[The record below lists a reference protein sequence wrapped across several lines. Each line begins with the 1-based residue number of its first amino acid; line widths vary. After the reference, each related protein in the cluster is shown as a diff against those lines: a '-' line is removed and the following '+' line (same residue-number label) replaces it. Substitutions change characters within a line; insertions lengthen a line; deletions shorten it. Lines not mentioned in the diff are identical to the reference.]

1 MVPDPIYQD
10 EEYFMNDVFVY
21 LMSEFVA
28 SNPLGT
34 YQQRIPNG
42 WEVLDEVG
50 IGDELTIVD
59 HWALYKVAQ
68 VFGSD
73 CYVFAR
79 TADGMI
85 TDFGWSHT
93 PDCYARWFDEG

>member
-1 MVPDPIYQD
+1 
-10 EEYFMNDVFVY
+10 MNDVYSY
-21 LMSEFVA
+21 LMSEFVS

-34 YQQRIPNG
+34 CQQRIPKG
-42 WEVLDEVG
+42 WELLDEVG

-85 TDFGWSHT
+85 TDFGWSCA
-93 PDCYARWFDEG
+93 PDAYARWFDED